1 MALNAVEWPEKL
13 KHLVKNVAVVP
24 GQDGKECC
32 RIDIDVDADTLFR
45 LNEFEARARHRQV
58 QIRLP
63 GSSGC
68 LRGEMNTIIGLGS
81 ASDPRRHIGKVR
93 VSFHDVVQDRCADDL
108 Y

>member
-1 MALNAVEWPEKL
+1 MALSAVGWPEKL
-13 KHLVKNVAVVP
+13 NHLVEDVSIIP
-24 GQDGKECC
+24 GHDGKGCC
-32 RIDIDVDADTLFR
+32 RLDVDVDADTLFR

-68 LRGEMNTIIGLGS
+68 IRGEMNTIIGLGS
-81 ASDPRRHIGKVR
+81 PSDPRRHIGKVR